1 MELGKKMMDDRI
13 CYKTETLLLLCSS
26 EVSDIT
32 YIIRLYVLLHYWYP
46 VKTRVV
52 EKSSSLRF
60 TFRLRRNSLGRDLV
74 VGFEADLSSFKK
86 FHAITLKCNG
96 RCPE

>member
-1 MELGKKMMDDRI
+1 MIDDRI

-52 EKSSSLRF
+52 EKSSSLDSRI
-60 TFRLRRNSLGRDLV
+60 G
-74 VGFEADLSSFKK
+74 
-86 FHAITLKCNG
+86 
-96 RCPE
+96 